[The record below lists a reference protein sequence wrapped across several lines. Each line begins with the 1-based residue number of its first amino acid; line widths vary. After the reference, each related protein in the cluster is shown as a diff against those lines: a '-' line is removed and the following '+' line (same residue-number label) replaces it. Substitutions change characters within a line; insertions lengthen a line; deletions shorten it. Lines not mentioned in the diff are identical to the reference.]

1 MVIGG
6 DMLTQLEMG
15 TRTPDFP
22 QVQVCPELQVPQGTK
37 DAPKMQR
44 NISPT
49 GCSGLSD
56 FTAQPCKKWS
66 SLG

>member
-1 MVIGG
+1 MVIEG
-6 DMLTQLEMG
+6 DTLTQLEMG

-22 QVQVCPELQVPQGTK
+22 QVKLCPELQVAQGTK

-44 NISPT
+44 NINLM

-56 FTAQPCKKWS
+56 LTAQPC
-66 SLG
+66 